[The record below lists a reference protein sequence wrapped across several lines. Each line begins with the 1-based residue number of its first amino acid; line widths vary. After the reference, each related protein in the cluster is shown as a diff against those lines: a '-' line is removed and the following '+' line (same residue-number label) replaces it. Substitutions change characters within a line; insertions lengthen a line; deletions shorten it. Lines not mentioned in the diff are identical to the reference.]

1 MSNLFINQAL
11 LSTVCKEL
19 LVDLK
24 GVIAEVPEVPS
35 KLSPELVKNL
45 QMQSGI
51 ANSAKMRSVKRFYQL
66 LIEVFKKYE
75 TVEASAAD
83 LEVIRRA
90 LRFLANHLD
99 EIVHAQKN
107 TPIALTNVFTKLE
120 LLVNRN
126 SANTISGE
134 LFLPCTPDWSLLP
147 DRDTAITSDE
157 FKAAIKQH
165 LNTYVDACS
174 KFTKDSANVENASI
188 LRQVLVTLEP
198 KVPYK
203 AYWLVFDSAIAILDR
218 VIKTGNVDNMSKW
231 VAARMKSELDSIL
244 AGGVSPDEANL
255 SMLLYFVAKYPSDSS
270 ARIKKLKENYQ
281 LANFLADPSGV
292 DPENVAKF
300 QQVLARLNEVWEQ
313 TIKQD
318 RLDSV
323 SRFIVDLAKNA
334 GVVKNPGFTV
344 LIDTLKLVV
353 EAYPSMSSD
362 ESVKKEFA
370 LKGATA
376 LLLLEKQ
383 LKEGSSLEQATNL
396 ANDLR
401 QMFKLELLEAVT
413 STDDAARAR
422 AQIFKDLVQ
431 ESLSDLEVVKDE
443 LQSYFSGNHDKKDII
458 MQTVQMQRQI
468 FNSVLGRDNSLS
480 LAFVKFG
487 ELIQPTAQEKEQFEL
502 VGILTKL
509 GQFVEMLKSSE
520 KSALEAAQ
528 KWLNSFNIVE
538 TLSEE
543 DLIDAPKEEDLIE
556 IFLEEAKDILVN
568 LKQNLKNLK
577 SDFYDFEQLKQI
589 HRYFHTLKGSGRMI
603 GLRHFGDVMF
613 AVEDLLKRWNRTAKP
628 ATTELYKLLTEATE
642 MVEKDVQQ
650 LEKNNRIVVSAKH
663 ILEMVNVLEGN
674 ADAAPDAPA
683 IKVVEK
689 TVDISLVPSQEP
701 SISIVAE
708 EPSLSIVVEEEST
721 SLDIFAQPEENI
733 SVSFED
739 EKPVTL
745 EVATEIKVEEVKEVS
760 APITLALAE
769 EPVKE
774 EVKPIKI
781 ELVAPKVEEVKPVT
795 IALDVPSP
803 IVLET
808 PSVQEPVIEM
818 TSIVLEEP
826 IKVKEEVVK
835 APLVQQAAPVVEPP
849 KVQEK
854 VKVEESKPIPEVKED
869 VKPKPTVV
877 VPDAWQQQPKKKEG
891 FFARLLKMLFG
902 KK

>member
-75 TVEASAAD
+75 SVEASASD
-83 LEVIRRA
+83 LDVIRRG

-99 EIVHAQKN
+99 EIVHSQKN

-147 DRDTAITSDE
+147 ARETALSEDE

-165 LNTYVDACS
+165 LNTYVEACA
-174 KFTKDSANVENASI
+174 KFTKDAATVENATV
-188 LRQVLVTLEP
+188 LRQVLLTLEP

-218 VIKTGNVDNMSKW
+218 VIKTGAVDNMSKW

-244 AGGVSPDEANL
+244 AGGVSPDESNL

-270 ARIKKLKENYQ
+270 ARIKKLKENYM

-344 LIDTLKLVV
+344 LIETLKLVV
-353 EAYPSMSSD
+353 EAYPSMASD
-362 ESVKKEFA
+362 PTVKKEFA

-396 ANDLR
+396 SNDLR
-401 QMFKLELLEAVT
+401 QLFKLELLDVISSGDET
-413 STDDAARAR
+413 ARAR

-443 LQSYFSGNHDKKDII
+443 LQSYLSGNHEKKEAI

-468 FNSVLGRDNSLS
+468 FNSVLGRDNALS

-487 ELIQPTAQEKEQFEL
+487 ELVQPTSQEKEQFEL

-520 KSALEAAQ
+520 KSALEAAN
-528 KWLNSFNIVE
+528 KWLMTFKVVE
-538 TLSEE
+538 AVSEE
-543 DLIDAPKEEDLIE
+543 DLIDSPKEEDLIE

-628 ATTELYKLLTEATE
+628 ANAELFKLLTEATA
-642 MVEKDVQQ
+642 MVEKDVEQ
-650 LEKNNRIVVSAKH
+650 LEKQNKIVVSAKH
-663 ILEMVNVLEGN
+663 ILDQVNVLEGN
-674 ADAAPDAPA
+674 ADSASEAPVKAP
-683 IKVVEK
+683 VDK
-689 TVDISLVPSQEP
+689 TVDISLVPAEEP
-701 SISIVAE
+701 VISVVMD
-708 EPSLSIVVEEEST
+708 EPSLSIIQEET
-721 SLDIFAQPEENI
+721 PALDIFAASEDVAP
-733 SVSFED
+733 VSFEE
-739 EKPVTL
+739 EKPVVIEVEEAIIAPISIAL
-745 EVATEIKVEEVKEVS
+745 EVEEPVKVESKPISIQLEAEPIKVEEKQEPKKAPKIEMATISLEEPVKAPEPVIVKE
-760 APITLALAE
+760 APKVVTPEPVIVKVEPTVPEVKA
-769 EPVKE
+769 PVKE
-774 EVKPIKI
+774 EVK
-781 ELVAPKVEEVKPVT
+781 EEVKPK
-795 IALDVPSP
+795 PS
-803 IVLET
+803 
-808 PSVQEPVIEM
+808 
-818 TSIVLEEP
+818 
-826 IKVKEEVVK
+826 
-835 APLVQQAAPVVEPP
+835 
-849 KVQEK
+849 
-854 VKVEESKPIPEVKED
+854 
-869 VKPKPTVV
+869 VV

>member
-1 MSNLFINQAL
+1 MSNLFINQSL

-24 GVIAEVPEVPS
+24 GVIAEVPETPA

-75 TVEASAAD
+75 STEASAAD
-83 LEVIRRA
+83 LDVIRRA

-147 DRDTAITSDE
+147 DRDTAITPDE

-165 LNTYVDACS
+165 LTTYVEACA

-218 VIKTGNVDNMSKW
+218 VIKTGSVDNMSKW

-244 AGGVSPDEANL
+244 AGGVSPDESNL

-334 GVVKNPGFTV
+334 GVVKNQGFTV

-353 EAYPSMSSD
+353 EAYPSMASD
-362 ESVKKEFA
+362 PAVKKEFA

-401 QMFKLELLEAVT
+401 QLFKLELLEAVT
-413 STDDAARAR
+413 STDDTARAR

-431 ESLSDLEVVKDE
+431 ESLSDLEMVKDE
-443 LQSYFSGNHDKKDII
+443 LQSYFGGNHDKKDVI

-468 FNSVLGRDNSLS
+468 FNSVLGRDNALS

-509 GQFVEMLKSSE
+509 SQFVEMLKSSE

-528 KWLNSFNIVE
+528 KWLNSFNVVE
-538 TLSEE
+538 TVSEE
-543 DLIDAPKEEDLIE
+543 DLIDSPKEEDLIE

-577 SDFYDFEQLKQI
+577 SDFYDFEQLKQV

-628 ATTELYKLLTEATE
+628 ANAELFKLLTEATA

-650 LEKNNRIVVSAKH
+650 LEKENRIVVSAKH

-674 ADAAPDAPA
+674 ADAAPDAPVT
-683 IKVVEK
+683 KVEEK
-689 TVDISLVPSQEP
+689 TVDISLVSAQEP
-701 SISIVAE
+701 TISISID
-708 EPSLSIVVEEEST
+708 EPSLSLVAEEESP
-721 SLDIFAQPEENI
+721 SLDIFAQPEDNV
-733 SVSFED
+733 SVTFEE
-739 EKPVTL
+739 EKV
-745 EVATEIKVEEVKEVS
+745 VSIEIASDVKVEEVKKVTPISLVLEEEVV
-760 APITLALAE
+760 
-769 EPVKE
+769 VKE
-774 EVKPIKI
+774 ESKPIQI
-781 ELVAPKVEEVKPVT
+781 ELSTPKTEEPKSIA

-803 IVLET
+803 IALET
-808 PSVQEPVIEM
+808 EKVKEPVVEM
-818 TSIVLEEP
+818 TSIKLDEP
-826 IKVKEEVVK
+826 VKVKEDVVVK
-835 APLVQQAAPVVEPP
+835 APVIEPP

-854 VKVEESKPIPEVKED
+854 PKAEDPKPIKEVKEEA
-869 VKPKPTVV
+869 KPKPTVV

-891 FFARLLKMLFG
+891 FFARLLEMLFG